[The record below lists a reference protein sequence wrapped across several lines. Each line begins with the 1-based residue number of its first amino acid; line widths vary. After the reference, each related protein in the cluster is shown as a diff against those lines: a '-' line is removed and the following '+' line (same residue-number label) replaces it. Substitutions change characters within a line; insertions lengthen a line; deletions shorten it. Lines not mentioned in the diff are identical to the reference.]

1 MSSRKRASNV
11 ISIDMNK
18 LEQLLVTEM
27 KKIEKNS
34 ERALKEKEKELK
46 KQAKNNLRELKK
58 QEKAALREKE
68 NELKKEA
75 KAALREKDK
84 QRREAIKRAQIK
96 TKAELKTIA
105 KNARKKEEVK
115 FEVNCRSPS
124 MIIKTAKMTAEFFGN
139 KFSCTNFCEVYISK
153 NGYMNPYTLE
163 EVDENYDLEAAIRG
177 IMYETSPSSAQHWF
191 RYGLSKKREQIA
203 PWLFYNKSLAIVN
216 NAHGWKVSDSELKKA
231 QRNNLGSWSYME
243 EGSQAFYD
251 WDEDKYGPLPTKDVL
266 KAATVGRKV
275 GTRGNNV

>member
-105 KNARKKEEVK
+105 KNARKKEEV
-115 FEVNCRSPS
+115 NCRSLS